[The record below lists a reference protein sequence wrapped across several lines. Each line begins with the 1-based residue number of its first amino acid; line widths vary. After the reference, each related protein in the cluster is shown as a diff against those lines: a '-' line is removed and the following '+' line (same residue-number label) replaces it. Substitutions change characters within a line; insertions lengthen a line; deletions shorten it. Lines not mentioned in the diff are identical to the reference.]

1 MKYWRK
7 YHPDIDAADPRYNQV
22 SLIYSVLLIMVAY
35 FGIIGVLNITLFDAA
50 DIAFYDFIG
59 LALAVSIYLFVSRGG
74 NFQVASWAVMATL
87 IIILFAFVH
96 LAEGR
101 NYSLLWATM
110 LPPIAFF
117 LLGRRGGSWISGL
130 VFLYFSWYLYQLL
143 SQGVTANLSLGALFN
158 FVEVATAQIFLFRFY
173 ERSRQEA
180 YEQLQKTSITDPLT
194 GVFNRLYLDNALK
207 KVLSLASRNKQ
218 PVSVLLLDVDHFKRI
233 NDEHG
238 HLVGD
243 LVLVA
248 LCKVLEEATRESD
261 SVGRWGG
268 EEFLVIC
275 PNTDEAQAKALGER
289 IIEQVRE
296 KAVSGGIHVTVS
308 IGAATFNQ
316 VDEKS
321 IERLLQ
327 VADNNMYKAKA
338 AGRNQ
343 VVSTALV
350 AS

>member
-7 YHPDIDAADPRYNQV
+7 YHPDIDVADPRYNQV
-22 SLIYSVLLIMVAY
+22 SLIYSVLLIMLFY
-35 FGIIGVLNITLFDAA
+35 FGVIGTLNVTLFDAA
-50 DIAFYDFIG
+50 DIAFYDFTG
-59 LALAVSIYLFVSRGG
+59 FALAAIIYVFVSRGG
-74 NFQVASWAVMATL
+74 NFKAASWAVMVTL
-87 IIILFAFVH
+87 VVILFAFVH

-101 NYSLLWATM
+101 NYSLLWASI

-117 LLGRRGGSWISGL
+117 LLGRTGGTWISGL
-130 VFLYFSWYLYQLL
+130 VFLYFSGYLYQLL
-143 SQGVTANLSLGALFN
+143 GQGITANLTLGALFN

-180 YEQLQKTSITDPLT
+180 YEHLQRTSITDPLT
-194 GVFNRLYLDNALK
+194 GVFNRLYLDNTLK
-207 KVLSLASRNKQ
+207 RELALASRNKQ

-248 LCKVLEEATRESD
+248 LCRILETATRESD

-275 PNTDEAQAKALGER
+275 PNTSEAQAKALGER
-289 IIEQVRE
+289 IIENVRE
-296 KAVSGGIHVTVS
+296 KAINGGIHVTVS
-308 IGAATFNQ
+308 IGVATFSQ
-316 VDEKS
+316 ADEKS
-321 IERLLQ
+321 VERLLQ
-327 VADNNMYKAKA
+327 AADNNMYKAKS

-343 VVSTALV
+343 VVSTELATH
-350 AS
+350 